1 MRGLEGVRVLELG
14 NMASAAYATKLIGDL
29 GAEVIKIEEPGGDQ
43 ARARGPFP
51 QGVADPEKSGTF
63 LALNTNKRSVTLD
76 LVHRTQDVTTLQRLV
91 TDSDILI
98 HNYPPQQMRVLGID
112 YDTFRQLNPRLV
124 MCSITPFGL
133 TGPHKDYHAYEITSA
148 HGGGWAWLSPG
159 ASDRPDLPPLKAS
172 GHQSDLQAG
181 LTAAMVSMAAY
192 ARGLDTGQGE
202 HIDLSVQE
210 YVASFLEQNF
220 VYYTYMEQVAS
231 RLGQRLIYPWGMFQC
246 QDGLIFVVNVEQ
258 DQWLRMVEL
267 MGNPE
272 WASWEIF
279 QDPFM
284 RAQNWDVLKP
294 YLDEWMQGWKVEE
307 LFKVGQ
313 ERRIC
318 FAPVYS
324 MEQLPQQK
332 QLQERNIFVE
342 VTHPKAGTLTHLGP
356 PYRIKDDWWQII
368 RPAPL
373 LGEHTQEV
381 LNTPARKISSPAS
394 KPQSPAPGLPLAG
407 LRVIDF
413 SWAWAGP
420 FCAMQLAHLG
430 AEVIRVESQARP
442 DLGRRIP
449 IVPTGMEPNLNRS
462 GYANQWHQG
471 KKSTLLNLSKSEA
484 IPIARALIKE
494 SDIVVE
500 NYATGVMERLGLG
513 YEDLKQLNSGIIMA
527 SISGYGHTGPQKN
540 YMGYGPAIVP
550 LTGLSAV
557 TGYPGGG
564 PAEVGIS
571 YGDPNGG
578 LNAAVAVAAAVV
590 ARKRTGQGQYI
601 DVSLW
606 ESMAV
611 LVFEGWMDYAMNKH
625 QPERIGN
632 RDPLMAPH
640 NCFRCAGEDEWVTIA
655 CGTDSEW
662 QALCQAI
669 GKPELVTDAR
679 FQTAQDR
686 KANED
691 ALEELLTTWTQDRGK
706 WDVTTTLQAARVA
719 AFPSMN
725 SKDLADDP
733 HLNAR
738 GFFSRLEH
746 AEVGVRTHT
755 GMPWR
760 LSNAP
765 NGVQAPAPL
774 IGNDTNYVMQDLLG
788 YSAEEIAKLKEAE
801 ILY

>member
-14 NMASAAYATKLIGDL
+14 EMVSAAYASKLIGDL
-29 GAEVIKIEEPGGDQ
+29 GAEVIKVEEPGGDP
-43 ARARGPFP
+43 ARQRGPFP
-51 QGVADPEKSGTF
+51 DDRVDPEKSGTF
-63 LALNTNKRSVTLD
+63 LALNTNKRGLSLD
-76 LVHRTQDVTTLQRLV
+76 LVRDATALRQLV
-91 TDSDILI
+91 AETDILI
-98 HNYPPQQMRVLGID
+98 HNYPPRRMAELGLA
-112 YDTFRQLNPRLV
+112 YEPFRQLNPRLV

-133 TGPHKDYHAYEITSA
+133 TGPHKDYHAYELTTA

-159 ASDRPDLPPLKAS
+159 ASERPDLPPLKAA
-172 GHQSDLQAG
+172 GHQADLQAG

-192 ARGLDTGQGE
+192 ARALETGQGE

-220 VYYTYMEQVAS
+220 VYYSYMGQVAS
-231 RLGQRLIYPWGMFQC
+231 RLGQRLLAPWGMFAC
-246 QDGLIFVVNVEQ
+246 RDGLIFMVTVEQ
-258 DQWLRMVEL
+258 DQWLRLVEL

-294 YLDEWMQGWKVEE
+294 YLDEWMQTWTVEE
-307 LFKVGQ
+307 LFKAGQ

-324 MEQLPQQK
+324 LEQLPRQR

-342 VTHPKAGTLTHLGP
+342 VSHPAAGTLSHLGP
-356 PYRIKDDWWQII
+356 PYRFQDDWWQIT

-373 LGEHTQEV
+373 LGEHSQEI
-381 LNTPARKISSPAS
+381 LNRPARSVSPSAR
-394 KPQSPAPGLPLAG
+394 PQSSAARLPLEG
-407 LRVIDF
+407 IRVVDF

-442 DLGRRIP
+442 DLGRRVP
-449 IVPTGMEPNLNRS
+449 IYPTGMEPGLNRS

-471 KKSTLLNLSKSEA
+471 KKSTLLNLSKPQA
-484 IPIARALIKE
+484 IPIAKALIE
-494 SDIVVE
+494 TSDVVVE

-513 YEDLKQLNSGIIMA
+513 YADLKQRNPGLIMA

-550 LTGLSAV
+550 LTGLSSL
-557 TGYPGGG
+557 TGYADGG
-564 PAEVGIS
+564 PSEVGIS

-578 LNAAVAVAAAVV
+578 LNAAVAITAAVI
-590 ARKRTGQGQYI
+590 AKKRTGQGQYI

-611 LVFEGWMDYAMNKH
+611 LVFEGWMDYAMNQR
-625 QPERIGN
+625 QPQRIGN

-640 NCFRCAGEDEWVTIA
+640 NCFRCAGQDEWVSIA
-655 CGTDSEW
+655 CGTDGEW
-662 QALCQAI
+662 RALCQTI
-669 GKPELVTDAR
+669 GQPELADDAR
-679 FQTAQDR
+679 FQTAAAR

-691 ALEELLTTWTQDRGK
+691 ALEELLTAWTQDQDK
-706 WDVTTTLQAARVA
+706 WQVTKTLQAARVA
-719 AFPSMN
+719 AFPSMT
-725 SKDLADDP
+725 SKDLAEDP

-738 GFFSRLEH
+738 GFFARLEH
-746 AEVGVRTHT
+746 PEVGVRAHT
-755 GMPWR
+755 AMPWR
-760 LSNAP
+760 LNNAP
-765 NGVQAPAPL
+765 NGVRTPAPL
-774 IGNDTNYVMQDLLG
+774 IGNDTDYVMRDLLG
-788 YSAEEIAKLKEAE
+788 YTAQEVAELKDAE
-801 ILY
+801 VLY

>member
-1 MRGLEGVRVLELG
+1 MRGLEEVRVLELG
-14 NMASAAYATKLIGDL
+14 EMVSAAYASKLIGDL
-29 GAEVIKIEEPGGDQ
+29 GAEVIKVEEPGGDP
-43 ARARGPFP
+43 ARQRGPFP
-51 QGVADPEKSGTF
+51 DDRADPEKSGTF
-63 LALNTNKRSVTLD
+63 LALNTNKRGLSLD
-76 LVHRTQDVTTLQRLV
+76 LVRDAAALRQLV
-91 TDSDILI
+91 AETDILI
-98 HNYPPQQMRVLGID
+98 HNYPPRRMAELGIA
-112 YDTFRQLNPRLV
+112 YEPFRQLNPRLV

-133 TGPHKDYHAYEITSA
+133 TGPHKDYHAYELTTA

-159 ASDRPDLPPLKAS
+159 ASERPDLPPLKAA
-172 GHQSDLQAG
+172 GHQTDLQAG

-192 ARGLDTGQGE
+192 ARALETGQGE

-220 VYYTYMEQVAS
+220 VYYSYMGQVAS
-231 RLGQRLIYPWGMFQC
+231 RLGQRLLAPWGMFAC
-246 QDGLIFVVNVEQ
+246 RDGLIFMVTVEQ
-258 DQWLRMVEL
+258 DQWLRLVEL

-294 YLDEWMQGWKVEE
+294 YLDEWMQTWTVEE
-307 LFKVGQ
+307 LFKAGQ

-324 MEQLPQQK
+324 LEQLPRQQ

-342 VTHPKAGTLTHLGP
+342 VSHPAAGTLSHLGP
-356 PYRIKDDWWQII
+356 PYRFQDDWWQIT

-373 LGEHTQEV
+373 LGEHTQEI
-381 LNTPARKISSPAS
+381 LNRPARSASPAAR
-394 KPQSPAPGLPLAG
+394 PQASASRLPLEG
-407 LRVIDF
+407 IRVVDF

-442 DLGRRIP
+442 DLGRRVP
-449 IVPTGMEPNLNRS
+449 IYPTGMEPGLNRS

-471 KKSTLLNLSKSEA
+471 KKSSLLNLSKPQA
-484 IPIARALIKE
+484 IPIAKALIE
-494 SDIVVE
+494 TSDVVVE

-513 YEDLKQLNSGIIMA
+513 YADLKQRNPGLIMA

-550 LTGLSAV
+550 LTGLSSL
-557 TGYPGGG
+557 TGYADGG
-564 PAEVGIS
+564 PSEVGIS

-578 LNAAVAVAAAVV
+578 LNAAVAITAAVI
-590 ARKRTGQGQYI
+590 AKKRTGQGQYI

-611 LVFEGWMDYAMNKH
+611 LVFEGWMDYAMNQR
-625 QPERIGN
+625 QPQRIGN

-640 NCFRCAGEDEWVTIA
+640 NCFRCVGQDEWVSIA
-655 CGTDSEW
+655 CGTDGEW
-662 QALCQAI
+662 RALCQTI
-669 GKPELVTDAR
+669 GRPELADDAR
-679 FQTAQDR
+679 FQTAAAR

-691 ALEELLTTWTQDRGK
+691 ALEELLTAWTQGRDK
-706 WDVTTTLQAARVA
+706 WQVTETLQAAGVA
-719 AFPSMN
+719 AFPSMT
-725 SKDLADDP
+725 SKDLAEDP

-738 GFFSRLEH
+738 GFFARLEH
-746 AEVGVRTHT
+746 PEVGVRAHT
-755 GMPWR
+755 AMPWR

-765 NGVQAPAPL
+765 NGVRTPAPL
-774 IGNDTNYVMQDLLG
+774 IGNDTDYVMRDLLG
-788 YSAEEIAKLKEAE
+788 YSAQEVAELKDAE
-801 ILY
+801 VLY

>member
-14 NMASAAYATKLIGDL
+14 EMVSAAYASKLIGDL
-29 GAEVIKIEEPGGDQ
+29 GAEVIKVEEPGGDP
-43 ARARGPFP
+43 ARQRGPFP
-51 QGVADPEKSGTF
+51 DDRVDAEKSGTF
-63 LALNTNKRSVTLD
+63 LALNTNKRGLSLD
-76 LVHRTQDVTTLQRLV
+76 LVRDAAALRQLV
-91 TDSDILI
+91 AETDILI
-98 HNYPPQQMRVLGID
+98 HNYPPRRVAELGIA
-112 YDTFRQLNPRLV
+112 YEPFRQLNPRLV

-133 TGPHKDYHAYEITSA
+133 TGPHKDYHAYELTTA

-159 ASDRPDLPPLKAS
+159 ASERPDLPPLKAA
-172 GHQSDLQAG
+172 GHQTDLQAG

-192 ARGLDTGQGE
+192 ARALETGQGE

-220 VYYTYMEQVAS
+220 VYYSYMGQVAS
-231 RLGQRLIYPWGMFQC
+231 RLGQRLLAPWGMFAC
-246 QDGLIFVVNVEQ
+246 RDGLIFMVTVEQ
-258 DQWLRMVEL
+258 DQWLRLVEL

-294 YLDEWMQGWKVEE
+294 YLDEWMQTWTVEE
-307 LFKVGQ
+307 LFKAGQ

-324 MEQLPQQK
+324 LEQLTRQQ

-342 VTHPKAGTLTHLGP
+342 VSHPAAGTLSHLGP
-356 PYRIKDDWWQII
+356 PYRFQDDWWQIT

-373 LGEHTQEV
+373 LGEHTQEI
-381 LNTPARKISSPAS
+381 LNRPARTASPAAR
-394 KPQSPAPGLPLAG
+394 PQSSASRLPLEG
-407 LRVIDF
+407 IRVVDF

-430 AEVIRVESQARP
+430 AEVIRIESQARP
-442 DLGRRIP
+442 DLGRRVP
-449 IVPTGMEPNLNRS
+449 IYPTGMEPGLNRS

-471 KKSTLLNLSKSEA
+471 KKSSLLNLSKPQA
-484 IPIARALIKE
+484 IPIAKALIE
-494 SDIVVE
+494 TSDVVVE

-513 YEDLKQLNSGIIMA
+513 YADLKQRNPGLIMA

-550 LTGLSAV
+550 LTGLSSL
-557 TGYPGGG
+557 TGYADGG
-564 PAEVGIS
+564 PSEVGIS

-578 LNAAVAVAAAVV
+578 LNAAVAITAAVI
-590 ARKRTGQGQYI
+590 AKKRTGQGQYI

-611 LVFEGWMDYAMNKH
+611 LVFEGWMDYAMNQR
-625 QPERIGN
+625 QPQRIGN

-640 NCFRCAGEDEWVTIA
+640 NCFRCVGQDEWVSIA
-655 CGTDSEW
+655 CGTDGEW
-662 QALCQAI
+662 RALCQTI
-669 GKPELVTDAR
+669 GRPELADDAR
-679 FQTAQDR
+679 FQTAAAR

-691 ALEELLTTWTQDRGK
+691 ALEELLTAWTQGRDK
-706 WDVTTTLQAARVA
+706 WEVTRTLQAAGVA
-719 AFPSMN
+719 AFPSMT

-738 GFFSRLEH
+738 GFFARLEH
-746 AEVGVRTHT
+746 PEVGVRAHT
-755 GMPWR
+755 AMPWR

-765 NGVQAPAPL
+765 NGVRTPAPL
-774 IGNDTNYVMQDLLG
+774 IGNDTDYVMRDLLG
-788 YSAEEIAKLKEAE
+788 YTAEEVAELKDAE
-801 ILY
+801 VLY

>member
-1 MRGLEGVRVLELG
+1 MRGLEGIRVLELG
-14 NMASAAYATKLIGDL
+14 EMVSAAYASKLIGDL
-29 GAEVIKIEEPGGDQ
+29 GAEVIKVEEPTGDP
-43 ARARGPFP
+43 ARQRGPFP
-51 QGVADPEKSGTF
+51 DDRVDPEKSGTF
-63 LALNTNKRSVTLD
+63 LALNTNKRGLSLD
-76 LVHRTQDVTTLQRLV
+76 LVRDAAALRQLV
-91 TDSDILI
+91 AETDILI
-98 HNYPPQQMRVLGID
+98 HNYPPRRMAELGLA
-112 YDTFRQLNPRLV
+112 YEPFRQLNPRLV

-133 TGPHKDYHAYEITSA
+133 TGPHKDYHAYELTTA

-159 ASDRPDLPPLKAS
+159 ASERPDLPPLKAA
-172 GHQSDLQAG
+172 GHQADLQAG

-192 ARGLDTGQGE
+192 ARALETGQGE

-220 VYYTYMEQVAS
+220 VYYSYMGQVAS
-231 RLGQRLIYPWGMFQC
+231 RLGQRLLAPWGMFAC
-246 QDGLIFVVNVEQ
+246 RDGLIFMVTVEQ
-258 DQWLRMVEL
+258 DQWLRLVEL

-294 YLDEWMQGWKVEE
+294 YLDEWMQTWTVEE
-307 LFKVGQ
+307 LFKAGQ

-324 MEQLPQQK
+324 MEQLPRQR

-342 VTHPKAGTLTHLGP
+342 VSHPAAGTLSHLGP
-356 PYRIKDDWWQII
+356 PYRFQDDWWQIT

-373 LGEHTQEV
+373 LGEHTREI
-381 LNTPARKISSPAS
+381 LSRSARSASPAAR
-394 KPQSPAPGLPLAG
+394 PQSSASRLPLEG
-407 LRVIDF
+407 IRVVDF

-442 DLGRRIP
+442 DLGRRVP
-449 IVPTGMEPNLNRS
+449 IYPTGMEPGLNRS

-471 KKSTLLNLSKSEA
+471 KKSTLLNLSKPQA
-484 IPIARALIKE
+484 IPLATALIE
-494 SDIVVE
+494 TSDVVVE

-513 YEDLKQLNSGIIMA
+513 YAELKQRNPGLIMA

-550 LTGLSAV
+550 LTGLSSL
-557 TGYPGGG
+557 TGYADGG
-564 PAEVGIS
+564 PSEVGIS

-578 LNAAVAVAAAVV
+578 LNAAVAITAAVI
-590 ARKRTGQGQYI
+590 AKKRTGQGQYI

-611 LVFEGWMDYAMNKH
+611 LVFEGWMDYAMNQR
-625 QPERIGN
+625 QPQRIGN

-640 NCFRCAGEDEWVTIA
+640 NCFRCAGQDEWVSIA
-655 CGTDSEW
+655 CGTDGEW
-662 QALCQAI
+662 RALCQTI
-669 GKPELVTDAR
+669 GQPELADDAR
-679 FQTAQDR
+679 FQTAAAR

-691 ALEELLTTWTQDRGK
+691 ALEELLTAWTQDQDK
-706 WDVTTTLQAARVA
+706 WEVTKTLQAARVA
-719 AFPSMN
+719 AFPSMT

-738 GFFSRLEH
+738 GFFARLEH
-746 AEVGVRTHT
+746 PEVGVRAHT
-755 GMPWR
+755 AMPWR

-765 NGVQAPAPL
+765 NGVRTPAPL
-774 IGNDTNYVMQDLLG
+774 IGNDTDYVMRDLLG
-788 YSAEEIAKLKEAE
+788 YSAEEVAELKDAE
-801 ILY
+801 VLY

>member
-14 NMASAAYATKLIGDL
+14 EMVSAAYASKLIGDL
-29 GAEVIKIEEPGGDQ
+29 GAEVIKVEEPGGDP
-43 ARARGPFP
+43 ARQRGPFP
-51 QGVADPEKSGTF
+51 DDRVDAEKSGTF
-63 LALNTNKRSVTLD
+63 LALNTNKRGLSLD
-76 LVHRTQDVTTLQRLV
+76 LVRDATALRQLV
-91 TDSDILI
+91 AETDILI
-98 HNYPPQQMRVLGID
+98 HNYPPRRMAELGLA
-112 YDTFRQLNPRLV
+112 YEPFRQLNPRLV

-133 TGPHKDYHAYEITSA
+133 TGPHKDYHAYELTTA

-159 ASDRPDLPPLKAS
+159 ASERPDLPPLKAA
-172 GHQSDLQAG
+172 GHQADLQAG

-192 ARGLDTGQGE
+192 ARALETGQGE

-220 VYYTYMEQVAS
+220 VYYSYMGQVAS
-231 RLGQRLIYPWGMFQC
+231 RLGQRLLAPWGMFAC
-246 QDGLIFVVNVEQ
+246 RDGLIFMVTVEQ
-258 DQWLRMVEL
+258 DQWLRLVEL

-294 YLDEWMQGWKVEE
+294 YLDEWMQTWTVEE
-307 LFKVGQ
+307 LFKAGQ

-324 MEQLPQQK
+324 MEQLPRQR

-342 VTHPKAGTLTHLGP
+342 VSHPAAGTLSHLGP
-356 PYRIKDDWWQII
+356 PYRFQDDWWQIT

-373 LGEHTQEV
+373 LGEHNREI
-381 LNTPARKISSPAS
+381 LNRPARSAPPAAR
-394 KPQSPAPGLPLAG
+394 PQSSASRLPLEG
-407 LRVIDF
+407 IRVVDF

-442 DLGRRIP
+442 DLGRRVP
-449 IVPTGMEPNLNRS
+449 IYPTGMEPGLNRS

-471 KKSTLLNLSKSEA
+471 KKSTLLNLSKPQA
-484 IPIARALIKE
+484 IPIAKALIE
-494 SDIVVE
+494 TSDVVVE

-513 YEDLKQLNSGIIMA
+513 YAELKQRNPGLIMA

-550 LTGLSAV
+550 LTGLSSL
-557 TGYPGGG
+557 TGYADGG
-564 PAEVGIS
+564 PSEVGIS

-578 LNAAVAVAAAVV
+578 LNAAVAITAAVI
-590 ARKRTGQGQYI
+590 AKKRTGQGQYI

-611 LVFEGWMDYAMNKH
+611 LVFEGWMDYAMNQR
-625 QPERIGN
+625 QPQRIGN

-640 NCFRCAGEDEWVTIA
+640 NCFRCAGQDEWVSIA
-655 CGTDSEW
+655 CGTDGEW
-662 QALCQAI
+662 RALCQTV
-669 GKPELVTDAR
+669 GRPELADDAR
-679 FQTAQDR
+679 FQTAAAR

-691 ALEELLTTWTQDRGK
+691 ALEELLTAWTQGQDK
-706 WDVTTTLQAARVA
+706 WQVTRTLQAARVA
-719 AFPSMN
+719 AFPSMT

-738 GFFSRLEH
+738 GFFARLEH
-746 AEVGVRTHT
+746 PEVGVRAHT
-755 GMPWR
+755 AMPWR

-765 NGVQAPAPL
+765 NGVRAPAPL
-774 IGNDTNYVMQDLLG
+774 IGNDTDYVMRELLG
-788 YSAEEIAKLKEAE
+788 YAAQEVAELKDAE
-801 ILY
+801 VLY

>member
-14 NMASAAYATKLIGDL
+14 EMVSAAYASKLIGDL
-29 GAEVIKIEEPGGDQ
+29 GAEVIKVEEPGGDP
-43 ARARGPFP
+43 ARQRGPFP
-51 QGVADPEKSGTF
+51 DDRADAEKSGTF
-63 LALNTNKRSVTLD
+63 LALNTNKRGLSLD
-76 LVHRTQDVTTLQRLV
+76 LVRDAAALRQLV
-91 TDSDILI
+91 AETDILI
-98 HNYPPQQMRVLGID
+98 HNYPPRRMAELGIA
-112 YDTFRQLNPRLV
+112 YEPFRQLNPRLV

-133 TGPHKDYHAYEITSA
+133 TGPHKDYHAYELTTA

-159 ASDRPDLPPLKAS
+159 ASERPDLPPLKAA
-172 GHQSDLQAG
+172 GHQTDLQAG

-192 ARGLDTGQGE
+192 ARALETGQGE

-220 VYYTYMEQVAS
+220 VYYSYMGQVAS
-231 RLGQRLIYPWGMFQC
+231 RLGQRLLAPWGMFAC
-246 QDGLIFVVNVEQ
+246 RDGLIFMVTVEQ
-258 DQWLRMVEL
+258 DQWLRLVEL

-294 YLDEWMQGWKVEE
+294 YLDEWMQTWTVEE
-307 LFKVGQ
+307 LFKAGQ

-324 MEQLPQQK
+324 LEQLPRQQ

-342 VTHPKAGTLTHLGP
+342 VSHPAAGTLSHLGP
-356 PYRIKDDWWQII
+356 PYRFQDDWWQIT

-373 LGEHTQEV
+373 LGEHTREI
-381 LNTPARKISSPAS
+381 LNRPARTASPAAR
-394 KPQSPAPGLPLAG
+394 PQSSASRLPLAG
-407 LRVIDF
+407 IRVVDF

-442 DLGRRIP
+442 DLGRRVP
-449 IVPTGMEPNLNRS
+449 IYPTGMEPGLNRS

-471 KKSTLLNLSKSEA
+471 KKSSLLNLSKPQA
-484 IPIARALIKE
+484 IPIAKALIE
-494 SDIVVE
+494 TSDVVVE

-513 YEDLKQLNSGIIMA
+513 YAELKQRNPGLIMA

-550 LTGLSAV
+550 LTGLSSL
-557 TGYPGGG
+557 TGYADGG
-564 PAEVGIS
+564 PSEVGIS

-578 LNAAVAVAAAVV
+578 LNAAVAITAAVI
-590 ARKRTGQGQYI
+590 AKKRTGQGQYI

-611 LVFEGWMDYAMNKH
+611 LVFEGWMDYAMNQR
-625 QPERIGN
+625 QPQRIGN

-640 NCFRCAGEDEWVTIA
+640 NCFRCVGQDEWVSIA
-655 CGTDSEW
+655 CGTDGEW
-662 QALCQAI
+662 RALCQTI
-669 GKPELVTDAR
+669 GRPELAGDAR
-679 FQTAQDR
+679 FQTAAAR

-691 ALEELLTTWTQDRGK
+691 ALEELLTAWTQDRDK
-706 WDVTTTLQAARVA
+706 WEVTRTLQAAGVA
-719 AFPSMN
+719 AFPSMT

-738 GFFSRLEH
+738 GFFARLEH
-746 AEVGVRTHT
+746 PEVGVRAHT
-755 GMPWR
+755 AMPWR

-765 NGVQAPAPL
+765 NGVRTPAPL
-774 IGNDTNYVMQDLLG
+774 IGNDTDYVMRDLLG
-788 YSAEEIAKLKEAE
+788 YTAEEVAELKDAE
-801 ILY
+801 VLY

>member
-14 NMASAAYATKLIGDL
+14 EMVSAAYASKLIGDL
-29 GAEVIKIEEPGGDQ
+29 GAEVIKVEEPGGDP
-43 ARARGPFP
+43 ARQRGPFP
-51 QGVADPEKSGTF
+51 DDRVDPEKSGTF
-63 LALNTNKRSVTLD
+63 LALNTNKRGLSLD
-76 LVHRTQDVTTLQRLV
+76 LVRDATALRQLV
-91 TDSDILI
+91 AETDILI
-98 HNYPPQQMRVLGID
+98 HNYPPRRMAELGLA
-112 YDTFRQLNPRLV
+112 YEPFRQLNPRLV

-133 TGPHKDYHAYEITSA
+133 TGPHKDYHAYELTTA

-159 ASDRPDLPPLKAS
+159 ASERPDLPPLKAA
-172 GHQSDLQAG
+172 GHQADLQAG

-192 ARGLDTGQGE
+192 ARALETGQGE

-220 VYYTYMEQVAS
+220 VYYSYMGQVAS
-231 RLGQRLIYPWGMFQC
+231 RLGQRLLAPWGMFAC
-246 QDGLIFVVNVEQ
+246 RDGLIFMVTVEQ
-258 DQWLRMVEL
+258 DQWLRLVEL

-279 QDPFM
+279 QDQFM

-294 YLDEWMQGWKVEE
+294 YLDEWMQTWTVEE
-307 LFKVGQ
+307 LFKAGQ

-324 MEQLPQQK
+324 MEQLPRQR

-342 VTHPKAGTLTHLGP
+342 VSHPAAGTLSHLGP
-356 PYRIKDDWWQII
+356 PYRFQDDWWQIT

-373 LGEHTQEV
+373 LGEHSQEI
-381 LNTPARKISSPAS
+381 LNRPARSVSPSAR
-394 KPQSPAPGLPLAG
+394 PQSSAARLPLEG
-407 LRVIDF
+407 IRVVDF

-442 DLGRRIP
+442 DLGRRVP
-449 IVPTGMEPNLNRS
+449 IYPTGMEPGLNRS

-471 KKSTLLNLSKSEA
+471 KKSTLLNLSKPQA
-484 IPIARALIKE
+484 IPIAKALIE
-494 SDIVVE
+494 TSDVVVE

-513 YEDLKQLNSGIIMA
+513 YAELKQPNPGLIMA

-550 LTGLSAV
+550 LTGLSSL
-557 TGYPGGG
+557 TGYADGG
-564 PAEVGIS
+564 PSEVGIS

-578 LNAAVAVAAAVV
+578 LNAAVAITAAVI
-590 ARKRTGQGQYI
+590 AKKRTGQGQYI

-611 LVFEGWMDYAMNKH
+611 LVFEGWMDYAMNQR
-625 QPERIGN
+625 QPQRIGN

-640 NCFRCAGEDEWVTIA
+640 NCFRCAGQDEWVSIA
-655 CGTDSEW
+655 CGTDGEW
-662 QALCQAI
+662 RALCQTI
-669 GKPELVTDAR
+669 GRPELADDAR
-679 FQTAQDR
+679 FQTAAAR

-691 ALEELLTTWTQDRGK
+691 ALEELLTAWTQDQDK
-706 WDVTTTLQAARVA
+706 WQVTKTLQAARVA
-719 AFPSMN
+719 AFPSMT
-725 SKDLADDP
+725 SKDLAEDP

-738 GFFSRLEH
+738 GFFARLEH
-746 AEVGVRTHT
+746 PEVGVRAHT
-755 GMPWR
+755 AMPWR
-760 LSNAP
+760 LNNAP
-765 NGVQAPAPL
+765 NGVRTPAPL
-774 IGNDTNYVMQDLLG
+774 IGNDTDYVMRDLLG
-788 YSAEEIAKLKEAE
+788 YTAQEVAELKDAE
-801 ILY
+801 VLY

>member
-1 MRGLEGVRVLELG
+1 MRGLDGVRVLELG
-14 NMASAAYATKLIGDL
+14 TMVSAAYATKLIGDL
-29 GAEVIKIEEPGGDQ
+29 GAEVTKVEEPDGDP
-43 ARARGPFP
+43 ARLRGPFP
-51 QGVADPEKSGTF
+51 GGVVDPEKSGTF
-63 LALNTNKRSVTLD
+63 LALNTNKRGVTLD
-76 LVHRTQDVTTLQRLV
+76 FGQDSEALRKLVAET
-91 TDSDILI
+91 DILI
-98 HNYPPQQMRVLGID
+98 QNYPPRQMAQRGID
-112 YDTFRQLNPRLV
+112 YATFRQLNPRLV

-133 TGPHKDYHAYEITSA
+133 TGPHKDYSAYEITTA

-159 ASDRPDLPPLKAS
+159 ASERPDLPPLKAA
-172 GHQSDLQAG
+172 GHQADLQAG

-192 ARGLDTGQGE
+192 AKVLETGQGE

-220 VYYTYMEQVAS
+220 VYYSYMGQVAS
-231 RLGQRLIYPWGMFQC
+231 RLGQRLIAPWGMFEC
-246 QDGLIFVVNVEQ
+246 QDGLIFVVTVEQ
-258 DQWLRMVEL
+258 DQWLRLVEL
-267 MGNPE
+267 MGDPE

-294 YLDEWMQGWKVEE
+294 YIDEWMQGWKVEE
-307 LFKVGQ
+307 LFKAGQ

-318 FAPVYS
+318 FAPVYG
-324 MEQLPQQK
+324 MEQLPKQK
-332 QLQERNIFVE
+332 QLQERDIFVE

-356 PYRIKDDWWQII
+356 PYRFHNDWWQIT

-381 LNTPARKISSPAS
+381 LSSPAATIPS
-394 KPQSPAPGLPLAG
+394 KSQPTPNPQSPTPSLPLAG
-407 LRVIDF
+407 IRVVDF

-430 AEVIRVESQARP
+430 AEVIRIESHARP
-442 DLGRRIP
+442 DLGRRVP
-449 IVPTGMEPNLNRS
+449 IYPTGMEPSLNRS

-471 KKSTLLNLSKSEA
+471 KKSTLLNLSKPEA

-494 SDIVVE
+494 SDVVVE

-513 YEDLKQLNSGIIMA
+513 YEDLKQLNPGLIMA

-550 LTGLSAV
+550 LTGLSSV

-564 PAEVGIS
+564 PSEVGIS

-578 LNAAVAVAAAVV
+578 LNAAVAVAAAVI

-611 LVFEGWMDYAMNKH
+611 LVFEGWMDYAMNTH

-632 RDPLMAPH
+632 RDPWMAPH
-640 NCFRCAGEDEWVTIA
+640 NCFRCTGEDEWVTIA
-655 CGTDSEW
+655 CGTDAEW

-669 GKPELVTDAR
+669 GKSELANDGR
-679 FQTAQDR
+679 FRTAADR

-691 ALEELLTTWTQDRGK
+691 ALEDLLTAWTQERTK
-706 WDVTTTLQAARVA
+706 WDITAALQAVGVA

-738 GFFSRLEH
+738 GFFSKLEH
-746 AEVGVRTHT
+746 PEVGVRTHT

-760 LSNAP
+760 LTNAP
-765 NGVQAPAPL
+765 NGVQTPAPL
-774 IGNDTNYVMQDLLG
+774 IGNDTDYVMQDLLG
-788 YSAEEIAKLKEAE
+788 YSAEEIAKLKEAK

>member
-1 MRGLEGVRVLELG
+1 MRGLEGIRVLELG
-14 NMASAAYATKLIGDL
+14 EMVSAAYASKLIGDL
-29 GAEVIKIEEPGGDQ
+29 GAEVIKVEEPGGDP
-43 ARARGPFP
+43 ARQRGPFP
-51 QGVADPEKSGTF
+51 DDRVDPEKSGTF
-63 LALNTNKRSVTLD
+63 LALNTNKRGLSLD
-76 LVHRTQDVTTLQRLV
+76 LVRDATALRQLV
-91 TDSDILI
+91 AETDILI
-98 HNYPPQQMRVLGID
+98 HNYPPRRMAELGLA
-112 YDTFRQLNPRLV
+112 YEPFRQLNPRLV

-133 TGPHKDYHAYEITSA
+133 TGPHKDYHAYELTTA

-159 ASDRPDLPPLKAS
+159 ASERPDLPPLKAA
-172 GHQSDLQAG
+172 GHQADLQAG

-192 ARGLDTGQGE
+192 ARALETGQGE

-220 VYYTYMEQVAS
+220 VYYSYMGQVAS
-231 RLGQRLIYPWGMFQC
+231 RLGQRLLAPWGMFAC
-246 QDGLIFVVNVEQ
+246 RDGLIFMVTVEQ
-258 DQWLRMVEL
+258 DQWLRLVEL

-294 YLDEWMQGWKVEE
+294 YLDEWMQTWTVEE
-307 LFKVGQ
+307 LFKAGQ

-324 MEQLPQQK
+324 LEQLPRQR

-342 VTHPKAGTLTHLGP
+342 VSHPAAGTLSHLGP
-356 PYRIKDDWWQII
+356 PYRFQDDWWQIT

-373 LGEHTQEV
+373 LGEHNREI
-381 LNTPARKISSPAS
+381 LNRPARSVSPSAR
-394 KPQSPAPGLPLAG
+394 PQSSASGLPLEG
-407 LRVIDF
+407 IRVVDF

-442 DLGRRIP
+442 DLGRRVP
-449 IVPTGMEPNLNRS
+449 IYPTGMEPGLNRS

-471 KKSTLLNLSKSEA
+471 KKSTLLNLSKPQA
-484 IPIARALIKE
+484 IPIAKALIE
-494 SDIVVE
+494 TSDVVVE

-513 YEDLKQLNSGIIMA
+513 YAELKQRNPGLIMA

-550 LTGLSAV
+550 LTGLSSL
-557 TGYPGGG
+557 TGYADGG
-564 PAEVGIS
+564 PSEVGIS

-578 LNAAVAVAAAVV
+578 LNAAVAITAAVI
-590 ARKRTGQGQYI
+590 AKKRTGQGQYI

-611 LVFEGWMDYAMNKH
+611 LVFEGWMDYAMNQR
-625 QPERIGN
+625 QPQRSGN

-640 NCFRCAGEDEWVTIA
+640 NCFRCVGEDEWVSIA
-655 CGTDSEW
+655 CGTDGEW
-662 QALCQAI
+662 RALCQTI
-669 GKPELVTDAR
+669 GRPELADDAR
-679 FQTAQDR
+679 FQTAAAR

-691 ALEELLTTWTQDRGK
+691 ALEELLTTWTQDQDK
-706 WDVTTTLQAARVA
+706 WQVTKTLQAARVA
-719 AFPSMN
+719 AFPSMT
-725 SKDLADDP
+725 SKDLAEDP
-733 HLNAR
+733 HLDAR
-738 GFFSRLEH
+738 GFFARLEH
-746 AEVGVRTHT
+746 PEVGVRAHT
-755 GMPWR
+755 AMPWR

-765 NGVQAPAPL
+765 NGVRTPAPL
-774 IGNDTNYVMQDLLG
+774 IGNDTDYVMRDLLG
-788 YSAEEIAKLKEAE
+788 YTAQEVAELKDTEV
-801 ILY
+801 LY

>member
-14 NMASAAYATKLIGDL
+14 EMVSAAYASKLIGDL
-29 GAEVIKIEEPGGDQ
+29 GAEVIKVEEPGGDP
-43 ARARGPFP
+43 ARQRGPFP
-51 QGVADPEKSGTF
+51 DDRVDAEKSGTF
-63 LALNTNKRSVTLD
+63 LALNTNKRGLSLD
-76 LVHRTQDVTTLQRLV
+76 LVQDATALRQLV
-91 TDSDILI
+91 AETDILI
-98 HNYPPQQMRVLGID
+98 HNYPPRRMAELGLA
-112 YDTFRQLNPRLV
+112 YEPFRQLNPRLV

-133 TGPHKDYHAYEITSA
+133 TGPHKDYHAYELTTA

-159 ASDRPDLPPLKAS
+159 ASERPDLPPLKAA
-172 GHQSDLQAG
+172 GHQADLQAG

-192 ARGLDTGQGE
+192 ARALETGQGE

-220 VYYTYMEQVAS
+220 VYYSYMGQVAS
-231 RLGQRLIYPWGMFQC
+231 RLGQRLLAPWGMFAC
-246 QDGLIFVVNVEQ
+246 RDGLIFMVTVEQ
-258 DQWLRMVEL
+258 DQWLRLVEL

-294 YLDEWMQGWKVEE
+294 YLDEWMQTWTVEE
-307 LFKVGQ
+307 LFKAGQ

-324 MEQLPQQK
+324 MEQLPRQR

-342 VTHPKAGTLTHLGP
+342 VSHPAAGTLSHLGP
-356 PYRIKDDWWQII
+356 PYRFQDDWWQIT

-373 LGEHTQEV
+373 LGEHNREI
-381 LNTPARKISSPAS
+381 LNRPARSASPAAR
-394 KPQSPAPGLPLAG
+394 PQSSASRLPLEG
-407 LRVIDF
+407 IRVVDF

-442 DLGRRIP
+442 DLGRRVP
-449 IVPTGMEPNLNRS
+449 IYPTGMEPGLNRS

-471 KKSTLLNLSKSEA
+471 KKSTLLNLSKPQA
-484 IPIARALIKE
+484 IPIAKALIE
-494 SDIVVE
+494 TSDVVVE

-513 YEDLKQLNSGIIMA
+513 YAELKQRNPGLIMA

-550 LTGLSAV
+550 LTGLSSL
-557 TGYPGGG
+557 TGYADGG
-564 PAEVGIS
+564 PSEVGIS

-578 LNAAVAVAAAVV
+578 LNAAVAITAAVI
-590 ARKRTGQGQYI
+590 AKKRTGQGQYI

-611 LVFEGWMDYAMNKH
+611 LVFEGWMDYAMNQR
-625 QPERIGN
+625 QPQRIGN

-640 NCFRCAGEDEWVTIA
+640 NCFRCAGQDEWVSIA
-655 CGTDSEW
+655 CGTDDEW
-662 QALCQAI
+662 RALCQTI
-669 GKPELVTDAR
+669 GRPELADDAR
-679 FQTAQDR
+679 FQTAAAR

-691 ALEELLTTWTQDRGK
+691 ALEELLTAWTQDQDK
-706 WDVTTTLQAARVA
+706 WQVTRTLQAARVA
-719 AFPSMN
+719 AFPSMT

-738 GFFSRLEH
+738 GFFARLEH
-746 AEVGVRTHT
+746 PEVGVRAHT
-755 GMPWR
+755 AMPWR

-765 NGVQAPAPL
+765 NGVRTPAPL
-774 IGNDTNYVMQDLLG
+774 IGNDTDYVMRELLG
-788 YSAEEIAKLKEAE
+788 YAAQEVAELKDAE
-801 ILY
+801 VLY

>member
-14 NMASAAYATKLIGDL
+14 EMVSAAYASKLIGDL
-29 GAEVIKIEEPGGDQ
+29 GAEVIKVEEPGGDP
-43 ARARGPFP
+43 ARQRGPFP
-51 QGVADPEKSGTF
+51 NDRVDPEKSGTF
-63 LALNTNKRSVTLD
+63 LALNTNKRGLSLD
-76 LVHRTQDVTTLQRLV
+76 LVRDATALRQLV
-91 TDSDILI
+91 AETDILI
-98 HNYPPQQMRVLGID
+98 HNYPPRRMAELGLA
-112 YDTFRQLNPRLV
+112 YEPFRQLNPRLV

-133 TGPHKDYHAYEITSA
+133 TGPHKDYHAYELTTA

-159 ASDRPDLPPLKAS
+159 ASERPDLPPLKAA
-172 GHQSDLQAG
+172 GHQADLQAG

-192 ARGLDTGQGE
+192 ARALETGQGE

-220 VYYTYMEQVAS
+220 VYYSYMGQVAS
-231 RLGQRLIYPWGMFQC
+231 RLGQRLLAPWGMFAC
-246 QDGLIFVVNVEQ
+246 RDGLIFMVTVEQ
-258 DQWLRMVEL
+258 DQWLRLVEL

-294 YLDEWMQGWKVEE
+294 YLDEWMQTWTVEE
-307 LFKVGQ
+307 LFKAGQ

-324 MEQLPQQK
+324 MEQLPRQR

-342 VTHPKAGTLTHLGP
+342 VSHPAAGTLSHLGP
-356 PYRIKDDWWQII
+356 PYRFQDDWWQIT

-373 LGEHTQEV
+373 LGEHSQEI
-381 LNTPARKISSPAS
+381 LNRPARSASPAAR
-394 KPQSPAPGLPLAG
+394 PQSSTARLPLEG
-407 LRVIDF
+407 IRVVDF

-442 DLGRRIP
+442 DLGRRVP
-449 IVPTGMEPNLNRS
+449 IYPTGMEPGLNRS

-471 KKSTLLNLSKSEA
+471 KKSTLLNLSKPQA
-484 IPIARALIKE
+484 IPIAKALIE
-494 SDIVVE
+494 TSDVVVE

-513 YEDLKQLNSGIIMA
+513 YAELKQRNPGLIMA

-550 LTGLSAV
+550 LTGLSSL
-557 TGYPGGG
+557 TGYADGG
-564 PAEVGIS
+564 PSEVGIS

-578 LNAAVAVAAAVV
+578 LNAAVAITAAVI
-590 ARKRTGQGQYI
+590 AKKRTGQGQYI

-611 LVFEGWMDYAMNKH
+611 LVFEGWMDYAMNQR
-625 QPERIGN
+625 QPQRIGN

-640 NCFRCAGEDEWVTIA
+640 NCFRCVGEDEWVSIA
-655 CGTDSEW
+655 CGTDGEW
-662 QALCQAI
+662 RALCQTI
-669 GKPELVTDAR
+669 GQPELADDAR
-679 FQTAQDR
+679 FQTAAAR

-691 ALEELLTTWTQDRGK
+691 ALEELLTTWTQDQDK
-706 WDVTTTLQAARVA
+706 WQVTKTLQAAGVA
-719 AFPSMN
+719 AFPSMT
-725 SKDLADDP
+725 SKDLAEDP
-733 HLNAR
+733 HLDAR
-738 GFFSRLEH
+738 GFFARLEH
-746 AEVGVRTHT
+746 PEVGVRAHT
-755 GMPWR
+755 AMPWR
-760 LSNAP
+760 LSNSP
-765 NGVQAPAPL
+765 NGVRTPAPL
-774 IGNDTNYVMQDLLG
+774 IGNDTDYVMRDLLG
-788 YSAEEIAKLKEAE
+788 YTAQEVAELKDAE
-801 ILY
+801 VLY

>member
-1 MRGLEGVRVLELG
+1 MRGLEEVRVLELG
-14 NMASAAYATKLIGDL
+14 EMVSAAYASKLIGDL
-29 GAEVIKIEEPGGDQ
+29 GAEVIKVEEPGGDP
-43 ARARGPFP
+43 ARQRGPFP
-51 QGVADPEKSGTF
+51 DDRVDPEKSGTF
-63 LALNTNKRSVTLD
+63 LALNTNKRGLSLD
-76 LVHRTQDVTTLQRLV
+76 LVRDAAALRQLV
-91 TDSDILI
+91 AETDILI
-98 HNYPPQQMRVLGID
+98 HNYPPRRMAELGIA
-112 YDTFRQLNPRLV
+112 YEPFRQLNPRLV

-133 TGPHKDYHAYEITSA
+133 TGPHKDYHAYELTTA

-159 ASDRPDLPPLKAS
+159 ASERPDLPPLKAA
-172 GHQSDLQAG
+172 GHQTDLQAG

-192 ARGLDTGQGE
+192 ARALETGQGE

-220 VYYTYMEQVAS
+220 VYYSYMGQVAS
-231 RLGQRLIYPWGMFQC
+231 RLGQRLLAPWGMFAC
-246 QDGLIFVVNVEQ
+246 RDGLIFMVTVEQ
-258 DQWLRMVEL
+258 DQWLRLVEL

-294 YLDEWMQGWKVEE
+294 YLDEWMQTWTVEE
-307 LFKVGQ
+307 LFKAGQ

-324 MEQLPQQK
+324 LEQLPRQR

-342 VTHPKAGTLTHLGP
+342 VSHPAAGTLSHLGP
-356 PYRIKDDWWQII
+356 PYRFQDDWWQIT

-373 LGEHTQEV
+373 LGEHSQEI
-381 LNTPARKISSPAS
+381 LNRAARSASPAAR
-394 KPQSPAPGLPLAG
+394 PQSSASRLPLEG
-407 LRVIDF
+407 IRVVDF

-442 DLGRRIP
+442 DLGRRVP
-449 IVPTGMEPNLNRS
+449 IYPTGIEPGLNRS

-471 KKSTLLNLSKSEA
+471 KKSSLLNLSKPQA
-484 IPIARALIKE
+484 IPIAKALIE
-494 SDIVVE
+494 TSDVVVE

-513 YEDLKQLNSGIIMA
+513 YAELKQLNPGLIMA

-550 LTGLSAV
+550 LTGLSSL
-557 TGYPGGG
+557 TGYADGG
-564 PAEVGIS
+564 PSEVGIS

-578 LNAAVAVAAAVV
+578 LNAAVAITAAVI
-590 ARKRTGQGQYI
+590 AKKRTGQGQYI

-611 LVFEGWMDYAMNKH
+611 LVFEGWMDYAMNQR
-625 QPERIGN
+625 QPARIGN

-640 NCFRCAGEDEWVTIA
+640 NCFRCVGQDEWASIA
-655 CGTDSEW
+655 CGTDGEW
-662 QALCQAI
+662 RALCQTI
-669 GKPELVTDAR
+669 GRPELADDAR
-679 FQTAQDR
+679 FQTAAAR

-691 ALEELLTTWTQDRGK
+691 ALEELLTAWTQGRDK
-706 WDVTTTLQAARVA
+706 WQVTKTLQAAGVA
-719 AFPSMN
+719 AFPSMT
-725 SKDLADDP
+725 SKDLAEDP

-738 GFFSRLEH
+738 GFFARLEH
-746 AEVGVRTHT
+746 PEVGVRAHT
-755 GMPWR
+755 AMPWR

-765 NGVQAPAPL
+765 NGVRTPAPL
-774 IGNDTNYVMQDLLG
+774 IGNDTDYVMRDLLG
-788 YSAEEIAKLKEAE
+788 YSAEEVAELKDAE
-801 ILY
+801 VLY

>member
-1 MRGLEGVRVLELG
+1 MRGLEGIRLLELG
-14 NMASAAYATKLIGDL
+14 GMVSAAYASKLIGDL
-29 GAEVIKIEEPGGDQ
+29 GAEVIKVEEPGGDP
-43 ARARGPFP
+43 ARRRGPFP
-51 QGVADPEKSGTF
+51 HGLADAERSGTF

-76 LVHRTQDVTTLQRLV
+76 LAQDTAALHRLV
-91 TDSDILI
+91 AETDILI
-98 HNYPPQQMRVLGID
+98 HNYPLRRMNELGIA
-112 YDTFRQLNPRLV
+112 YEPFRQLNPRLV

-133 TGPHKDYHAYEITSA
+133 TGPHKDYHAYEITTA

-159 ASDRPDLPPLKAS
+159 ASERPDLPPLKAA
-172 GHQSDLQAG
+172 GHQADLQAG

-192 ARGLDTGQGE
+192 ARMLETGQGE

-220 VYYTYMEQVAS
+220 VYYSYMDQVAS
-231 RLGQRLIYPWGMFQC
+231 RLGQRLLAPWGMFAC
-246 QDGLIFVVNVEQ
+246 QDGLIFVVTVEQ
-258 DQWLRMVEL
+258 DQWLRLVEL

-294 YLDEWMQGWKVEE
+294 YLDEWMQGWTVED
-307 LFKVGQ
+307 LFKAGQ

-324 MEQLPQQK
+324 IEQLPKQK

-356 PYRIKDDWWQII
+356 PYRFQDSWWQLT

-373 LGEHTQEV
+373 LGEHNQEI
-381 LNTPARKISSPAS
+381 LHRPAR
-394 KPQSPAPGLPLAG
+394 PQSPLPRPRSSAPRLPLEG
-407 LRVIDF
+407 IRVVDF

-430 AEVIRVESQARP
+430 AEVIRVESQVRP
-442 DLGRRIP
+442 DLGRRVP
-449 IVPTGMEPNLNRS
+449 IYPTGMEPGLNRS

-471 KKSTLLNLSKSEA
+471 KKSTLLNLSKSQA
-484 IPIARALIKE
+484 IPIAKALIKA
-494 SDIVVE
+494 SDVVVE

-513 YEDLKQLNSGIIMA
+513 YEDLKQINPGLIMA

-550 LTGLSAV
+550 LTGLSAL
-557 TGYPGGG
+557 TGYADGG
-564 PAEVGIS
+564 PSEVGIS

-578 LNAAVAVAAAVV
+578 LNAAVAIAAAII
-590 ARKRTGQGQYI
+590 AKKRTGQGQYI

-611 LVFEGWMDYAMNKH
+611 LVFEGWMDYAMNQH
-625 QPERIGN
+625 QPQRIGN
-632 RDPLMAPH
+632 RDPVMAPH
-640 NCFRCAGEDEWVTIA
+640 NCFRCAGQDEWVSIA
-655 CGTDSEW
+655 CGTDDEW
-662 QALCQAI
+662 HALCRAI
-669 GKPELVTDAR
+669 GKPELASDTR
-679 FQTAQDR
+679 FQTATAR

-691 ALEELLTTWTQDRGK
+691 ALEELLSAWTHNQDK
-706 WDVTTTLQAARVA
+706 WDVTKTLQAVGVA

-738 GFFSRLEH
+738 GFFARLEH
-746 AEVGVRTHT
+746 PEVGVRAHT
-755 GMPWR
+755 AMPWR
-760 LSNAP
+760 LANAP
-765 NGVQAPAPL
+765 NGVRTPAPL
-774 IGNDTNYVMQDLLG
+774 IGNDTDYVMRDLLG
-788 YSAEEIAKLKEAE
+788 YSAEEITELKEAE
-801 ILY
+801 VLY

>member
-1 MRGLEGVRVLELG
+1 MRGLEEVRVLELG
-14 NMASAAYATKLIGDL
+14 EMVSAAYASKLIGDL
-29 GAEVIKIEEPGGDQ
+29 GAEVIKVEEPGGDP
-43 ARARGPFP
+43 ARQRGPFP
-51 QGVADPEKSGTF
+51 DDRVDPEKSGTF
-63 LALNTNKRSVTLD
+63 LALNTNKRGLSLD
-76 LVHRTQDVTTLQRLV
+76 LVRDAAALRQLV
-91 TDSDILI
+91 AETDILI
-98 HNYPPQQMRVLGID
+98 HNYPPRRMAELGIA
-112 YDTFRQLNPRLV
+112 YEPFRQLNPRLV

-133 TGPHKDYHAYEITSA
+133 TGPHKDYHAYELTTA

-159 ASDRPDLPPLKAS
+159 ASERPDLPPLKAA
-172 GHQSDLQAG
+172 GHQTDLQAG

-192 ARGLDTGQGE
+192 ARALETGQGE

-220 VYYTYMEQVAS
+220 VYYSYMGQVAS
-231 RLGQRLIYPWGMFQC
+231 RLGQRLLAPWGMFAC
-246 QDGLIFVVNVEQ
+246 RDGLIFMVTVEQ
-258 DQWLRMVEL
+258 DQWLRLVEL

-294 YLDEWMQGWKVEE
+294 YLDEWMQTWTVEA
-307 LFKVGQ
+307 LFKAGQ

-324 MEQLPQQK
+324 LEQLPRQR

-342 VTHPKAGTLTHLGP
+342 VSHPAAGTLSHLGP
-356 PYRIKDDWWQII
+356 PYRFQDDWWQIT

-373 LGEHTQEV
+373 LGEHTQEI
-381 LNTPARKISSPAS
+381 LNRPARSASPAAR
-394 KPQSPAPGLPLAG
+394 PQSSASRLPLAG
-407 LRVIDF
+407 IRVVDF

-442 DLGRRIP
+442 DLGRRVP
-449 IVPTGMEPNLNRS
+449 IYPTGMEPGLNRS

-471 KKSTLLNLSKSEA
+471 KKSSLLNLSKPQA
-484 IPIARALIKE
+484 IPIAKALIE
-494 SDIVVE
+494 TSDVVVE

-513 YEDLKQLNSGIIMA
+513 YAELKQLNPGLIMA

-550 LTGLSAV
+550 LTGLSSL
-557 TGYPGGG
+557 TGYADGG
-564 PAEVGIS
+564 PSEVGIS

-578 LNAAVAVAAAVV
+578 LNAAVAITAAVI
-590 ARKRTGQGQYI
+590 AKKRTGQGQYI

-611 LVFEGWMDYAMNKH
+611 LVFEGWMDYAMNQR
-625 QPERIGN
+625 QPQRIGN

-640 NCFRCAGEDEWVTIA
+640 NCFRCVGQDEWVSIA
-655 CGTDSEW
+655 CGTDGEW
-662 QALCQAI
+662 RALCQTI
-669 GKPELVTDAR
+669 GRPELADDAR
-679 FQTAQDR
+679 FQTAAAR

-691 ALEELLTTWTQDRGK
+691 ALEELLTAWTQGRDK
-706 WDVTTTLQAARVA
+706 WQVTKTLQAAGVA
-719 AFPSMN
+719 AFPSMT

-738 GFFSRLEH
+738 GFFARLEH
-746 AEVGVRTHT
+746 PEVGVRAHT
-755 GMPWR
+755 AMPWR

-765 NGVQAPAPL
+765 NGVRTPAPL
-774 IGNDTNYVMQDLLG
+774 IGNDTDYVMRELLG
-788 YSAEEIAKLKEAE
+788 YSAQEVAELKDAE
-801 ILY
+801 VLY

>member
-14 NMASAAYATKLIGDL
+14 EMVSAAYASKLIGDL
-29 GAEVIKIEEPGGDQ
+29 GAEVIKVEEPGGDP
-43 ARARGPFP
+43 ARQRGPFP
-51 QGVADPEKSGTF
+51 DDRVDAEKSGTF
-63 LALNTNKRSVTLD
+63 LALNTNKRGLSLD
-76 LVHRTQDVTTLQRLV
+76 LVQDATALRQLV
-91 TDSDILI
+91 AETDILI
-98 HNYPPQQMRVLGID
+98 HNYPPRRMAELGIA
-112 YDTFRQLNPRLV
+112 YEPFRQLNPRLV

-133 TGPHKDYHAYEITSA
+133 TGPHKDYHAYELTTA

-159 ASDRPDLPPLKAS
+159 ASERPDLPPLKAA
-172 GHQSDLQAG
+172 GHQADLQAG
-181 LTAAMVSMAAY
+181 LTAAMGSMAAY
-192 ARGLDTGQGE
+192 ARALETGQGE

-220 VYYTYMEQVAS
+220 VYYSYMGQVAS
-231 RLGQRLIYPWGMFQC
+231 RLGQRLLAPWGMFAC
-246 QDGLIFVVNVEQ
+246 RDGLIFMVTVEQ
-258 DQWLRMVEL
+258 DQWLRLVEL

-294 YLDEWMQGWKVEE
+294 YLDEWMQTWTVEE
-307 LFKVGQ
+307 LFKAGQ
-313 ERRIC
+313 ARRIC

-324 MEQLPQQK
+324 MEQLPRQR

-342 VTHPKAGTLTHLGP
+342 VSHPAAGTLSHLGP
-356 PYRIKDDWWQII
+356 PYRFQDDWWQIT

-373 LGEHTQEV
+373 LGEHNREI
-381 LNTPARKISSPAS
+381 LNRPARSAPPAAR
-394 KPQSPAPGLPLAG
+394 PQSSASGLPLEG
-407 LRVIDF
+407 IRVVDF

-442 DLGRRIP
+442 DLGRRVP
-449 IVPTGMEPNLNRS
+449 IYPTGMEPGLNRS

-471 KKSTLLNLSKSEA
+471 KKSTLLNLSKPQA
-484 IPIARALIKE
+484 IPIAKALIE
-494 SDIVVE
+494 TSDVVVE

-513 YEDLKQLNSGIIMA
+513 YAELKQRNPGLIMA

-550 LTGLSAV
+550 LTGLSSL
-557 TGYPGGG
+557 TGYADGG
-564 PAEVGIS
+564 PSEVGIS

-578 LNAAVAVAAAVV
+578 LNAAVAITAAVI
-590 ARKRTGQGQYI
+590 AKKRTGQGQYI

-611 LVFEGWMDYAMNKH
+611 LVFEGWMDYAMNQR
-625 QPERIGN
+625 QPQRIGN

-640 NCFRCAGEDEWVTIA
+640 NCFRCAGQDEWVSIA
-655 CGTDSEW
+655 CGTDGEW
-662 QALCQAI
+662 RALCQTI
-669 GKPELVTDAR
+669 GRPELADDAR
-679 FQTAQDR
+679 FQTAAAR

-691 ALEELLTTWTQDRGK
+691 ALEELLTAWTQGQDK
-706 WDVTTTLQAARVA
+706 WGVTKTLQAARVA
-719 AFPSMN
+719 AFPSMT
-725 SKDLADDP
+725 SKDLAEDP

-738 GFFSRLEH
+738 GFFARLEH
-746 AEVGVRTHT
+746 PEVGVRAHT
-755 GMPWR
+755 AMPWR

-765 NGVQAPAPL
+765 NGVRTPAPL
-774 IGNDTNYVMQDLLG
+774 IGNDTDYVMRELLG
-788 YSAEEIAKLKEAE
+788 YAAQEVAELKDAE
-801 ILY
+801 VLY

>member
-14 NMASAAYATKLIGDL
+14 EMVSAAYASKLIGDL
-29 GAEVIKIEEPGGDQ
+29 GAEVIKVEEPGGDP
-43 ARARGPFP
+43 ARQRGPFP
-51 QGVADPEKSGTF
+51 DDRVDPEKSGTF
-63 LALNTNKRSVTLD
+63 LALNTNKRGLSLD
-76 LVHRTQDVTTLQRLV
+76 LVRDAAALRQLV
-91 TDSDILI
+91 AETDILI
-98 HNYPPQQMRVLGID
+98 HNYPPRRMAELGIA
-112 YDTFRQLNPRLV
+112 YEPFRQRNPRLV

-133 TGPHKDYHAYEITSA
+133 TGPHKDYHAYELTTA

-159 ASDRPDLPPLKAS
+159 ASERPDLPPLKAA
-172 GHQSDLQAG
+172 GHQTDLQAG

-192 ARGLDTGQGE
+192 ARALETGQGE

-220 VYYTYMEQVAS
+220 VYYSYMGQVAS
-231 RLGQRLIYPWGMFQC
+231 RLGQRLLAPWGMFAC
-246 QDGLIFVVNVEQ
+246 RDGLIFMVTVEQ
-258 DQWLRMVEL
+258 DQWLRLVEL

-294 YLDEWMQGWKVEE
+294 YLDEWMQTWTVEE
-307 LFKVGQ
+307 LFKAGQ

-324 MEQLPQQK
+324 LEQLPRQR

-342 VTHPKAGTLTHLGP
+342 VNHPAAGTLSHLGP
-356 PYRIKDDWWQII
+356 PYRFQDDWWQIT

-373 LGEHTQEV
+373 LGEHSQEI
-381 LNTPARKISSPAS
+381 LNRAARSASPAAR
-394 KPQSPAPGLPLAG
+394 PQSSASRLPLEG
-407 LRVIDF
+407 IRVVDF

-420 FCAMQLAHLG
+420 FCALQLAHLG

-442 DLGRRIP
+442 DLGRRVP
-449 IVPTGMEPNLNRS
+449 IYPTGMEPGLNRS

-471 KKSTLLNLSKSEA
+471 KKSSLLNLSKPQA
-484 IPIARALIKE
+484 IPIAKALIE
-494 SDIVVE
+494 TSDVVVE

-513 YEDLKQLNSGIIMA
+513 YADLKQLNPGLIMA

-550 LTGLSAV
+550 LTGLSSL
-557 TGYPGGG
+557 TGYADGG
-564 PAEVGIS
+564 PSEVGIS

-578 LNAAVAVAAAVV
+578 LNAAVAITAAVI
-590 ARKRTGQGQYI
+590 AKKRTGQGQYI

-611 LVFEGWMDYAMNKH
+611 LVFEGWMDYAMNQR
-625 QPERIGN
+625 QPQRIGN

-640 NCFRCAGEDEWVTIA
+640 NCFRCVGQDEWVSIA
-655 CGTDSEW
+655 CGTDGEW
-662 QALCQAI
+662 RALCQTI
-669 GKPELVTDAR
+669 GRPELADDAR
-679 FQTAQDR
+679 FQTAAAR

-691 ALEELLTTWTQDRGK
+691 ALEELLTAWTQGRDK
-706 WDVTTTLQAARVA
+706 WQVTKTLQAAGVA
-719 AFPSMN
+719 AFPSMT
-725 SKDLADDP
+725 SKDLAEDP

-738 GFFSRLEH
+738 GFFARLEH
-746 AEVGVRTHT
+746 PEVGVRAHT
-755 GMPWR
+755 AMPWR
-760 LSNAP
+760 LSNSP
-765 NGVQAPAPL
+765 NGVRTPAPL
-774 IGNDTNYVMQDLLG
+774 IGNDTDYVMRDLLG
-788 YSAEEIAKLKEAE
+788 YSAQEVAELKDAE
-801 ILY
+801 VLY

>member
-14 NMASAAYATKLIGDL
+14 EMVSAAYASKLIGDL
-29 GAEVIKIEEPGGDQ
+29 GAEVIKVEEPGGDP
-43 ARARGPFP
+43 ARQRGPFP
-51 QGVADPEKSGTF
+51 DDRVDPEKSGTF
-63 LALNTNKRSVTLD
+63 LALNTNKRGLSLD
-76 LVHRTQDVTTLQRLV
+76 LVRDAAALRQLV
-91 TDSDILI
+91 AETDILI
-98 HNYPPQQMRVLGID
+98 HNYPPRRMAELGIA
-112 YDTFRQLNPRLV
+112 YESFRQRNPRLV

-133 TGPHKDYHAYEITSA
+133 TGPHKDYHAYELTTA

-159 ASDRPDLPPLKAS
+159 ASERPDLPPLKAA
-172 GHQSDLQAG
+172 GHQTDLQAG

-192 ARGLDTGQGE
+192 ARALETGQGE

-220 VYYTYMEQVAS
+220 VYYSYMGQVAS
-231 RLGQRLIYPWGMFQC
+231 RLGQRLLAPWGMFAC
-246 QDGLIFVVNVEQ
+246 RDGLIFMVTVEQ
-258 DQWLRMVEL
+258 DQWLRLVEL

-294 YLDEWMQGWKVEE
+294 YLDEWMQTWTVEE
-307 LFKVGQ
+307 LFKAGQ

-324 MEQLPQQK
+324 LEQLPRQR

-342 VTHPKAGTLTHLGP
+342 VNHPAAGTLSHLGP
-356 PYRIKDDWWQII
+356 PYRFQDDWWQIT

-373 LGEHTQEV
+373 LGEHSQEI
-381 LNTPARKISSPAS
+381 LNRAARSASPAAR
-394 KPQSPAPGLPLAG
+394 PQSSASRLPLEG
-407 LRVIDF
+407 IRVVDF

-420 FCAMQLAHLG
+420 FCALQLAHLG

-442 DLGRRIP
+442 DLGRRVP
-449 IVPTGMEPNLNRS
+449 IYPTGMEPGLNRS

-471 KKSTLLNLSKSEA
+471 KKSSLLNLSKPQA
-484 IPIARALIKE
+484 IPIAKALIE
-494 SDIVVE
+494 TSDVVVE

-513 YEDLKQLNSGIIMA
+513 YADLKQLNPGLIMA

-550 LTGLSAV
+550 LTGLSSL
-557 TGYPGGG
+557 TGYADGG
-564 PAEVGIS
+564 PSEVGIS

-578 LNAAVAVAAAVV
+578 LNAAVAITAAVI
-590 ARKRTGQGQYI
+590 AKKRTGQGQYI

-611 LVFEGWMDYAMNKH
+611 LVFEGWMDYAMNQR
-625 QPERIGN
+625 QPQRIGN

-640 NCFRCAGEDEWVTIA
+640 NCFRCVGQDEWVSIA
-655 CGTDSEW
+655 CGTDGEW
-662 QALCQAI
+662 RALCQTI
-669 GKPELVTDAR
+669 GRPELADDAR
-679 FQTAQDR
+679 FQTAAAR

-691 ALEELLTTWTQDRGK
+691 ALEELLTAWTQGRDK
-706 WDVTTTLQAARVA
+706 WQVTKTLQAAGVA
-719 AFPSMN
+719 AFPSMT
-725 SKDLADDP
+725 SKDLAEDP

-738 GFFSRLEH
+738 GFFARLEH
-746 AEVGVRTHT
+746 PEVGVRAHT
-755 GMPWR
+755 AMPWR
-760 LSNAP
+760 LSNSP
-765 NGVQAPAPL
+765 NGVRTPAPL
-774 IGNDTNYVMQDLLG
+774 IGNDTDYVMRDLLG
-788 YSAEEIAKLKEAE
+788 YSAQEVAELKDAE
-801 ILY
+801 VLY

>member
-14 NMASAAYATKLIGDL
+14 EMVSAAYASKLIGDL
-29 GAEVIKIEEPGGDQ
+29 GAEVIKVEEPGGDP
-43 ARARGPFP
+43 ARQRGPFP
-51 QGVADPEKSGTF
+51 DGRVDVEKSGTF
-63 LALNTNKRSVTLD
+63 LALNTNKRGLSLD
-76 LVHRTQDVTTLQRLV
+76 LVRDAAALRQLV
-91 TDSDILI
+91 AETDILI
-98 HNYPPQQMRVLGID
+98 HNYPPRRMAELGLA
-112 YDTFRQLNPRLV
+112 YEPFRQLNPRLV

-133 TGPHKDYHAYEITSA
+133 TGPHKDYHAYELTTA

-159 ASDRPDLPPLKAS
+159 ASERPDLPPLKAA
-172 GHQSDLQAG
+172 GHQADLQAG

-192 ARGLDTGQGE
+192 ARTLETGQGE

-220 VYYTYMEQVAS
+220 VYYSYMGQVAS
-231 RLGQRLIYPWGMFQC
+231 RLGQRLLAPWGMFAC
-246 QDGLIFVVNVEQ
+246 RDGLIFMVTVEQ
-258 DQWLRMVEL
+258 DQWLRLVEL

-294 YLDEWMQGWKVEE
+294 YLDEWMQTWTVEE
-307 LFKVGQ
+307 LFKAGQ

-324 MEQLPQQK
+324 MEQLPRQR
-332 QLQERNIFVE
+332 QLQERNIFVK
-342 VTHPKAGTLTHLGP
+342 VSHPAAGTLSHLGP
-356 PYRIKDDWWQII
+356 PYRFQDDWWQIT

-373 LGEHTQEV
+373 LGEHSQEI
-381 LNTPARKISSPAS
+381 LNRPARSASPPARPQAS
-394 KPQSPAPGLPLAG
+394 ASGLPLEG
-407 LRVIDF
+407 IRVVDF

-442 DLGRRIP
+442 DLGRRVP
-449 IVPTGMEPNLNRS
+449 IYPTGMEPGLNRS

-471 KKSTLLNLSKSEA
+471 KKSILLNLSKPQA
-484 IPIARALIKE
+484 IPVAKALIE
-494 SDIVVE
+494 TSDVVVE

-513 YEDLKQLNSGIIMA
+513 YAELKQRNPGLIMA

-550 LTGLSAV
+550 LTGLSSL
-557 TGYPGGG
+557 TGYADGG
-564 PAEVGIS
+564 PSEVGIS

-578 LNAAVAVAAAVV
+578 LNAAVAITAAVI
-590 ARKRTGQGQYI
+590 AKKRTGQGQYI

-611 LVFEGWMDYAMNKH
+611 LVFEGWMDYAMNQR

-640 NCFRCAGEDEWVTIA
+640 NCFRCVGEDEWVSIA
-655 CGTDSEW
+655 CGTDGEW
-662 QALCQAI
+662 RALCQTI
-669 GKPELVTDAR
+669 GQPELADDAR
-679 FQTAQDR
+679 FQTAAAR

-691 ALEELLTTWTQDRGK
+691 ALEELLTTWTQDQDK
-706 WDVTTTLQAARVA
+706 WQVTKTLQAARVA
-719 AFPSMN
+719 AFPSMT
-725 SKDLADDP
+725 SKDLAEDP

-738 GFFSRLEH
+738 GFFARLEH
-746 AEVGVRTHT
+746 PEVGVRAHT
-755 GMPWR
+755 SMPWR

-765 NGVQAPAPL
+765 NGVRTPAPL
-774 IGNDTNYVMQDLLG
+774 IGNDTDSVMRDLLG
-788 YSAEEIAKLKEAE
+788 YSAEEVAELKDAE
-801 ILY
+801 VLY